1 MLLKGNGTVFRNT
14 YVIFSLEVAPGLV
27 ALHGLLKNVD
37 ASAFPSSMKMMLNTI
52 FSHASVRVLDRMSEK

>member
-1 MLLKGNGTVFRNT
+1 MPSFLWKWHPDFN
-14 YVIFSLEVAPGLV
+14 SGLV

-37 ASAFPSSMKMMLNTI
+37 ASAFPSSMKMMLNAI